1 MRKTLLQE
9 KEKDLRKIIR
19 NGETHRINERK
30 NDVSEFYS
38 TLDLNQKI
46 NILNKYNVELVIV
59 GEQEKVYYP
68 PEGIKS
74 IHNLV
79 ENKLLNIIYQN
90 NETTIYEVRN

>member
-1 MRKTLLQE
+1 M
-9 KEKDLRKIIR
+9 
-19 NGETHRINERK
+19 
-30 NDVSEFYS
+30 
-38 TLDLNQKI
+38 
-46 NILNKYNVELVIV
+46 

-68 PEGIKS
+68 QEGIKS